1 MTDFWKYLLESGTG
15 LTLFYI
21 IYWIFLRKETYF
33 VHNRFY
39 LGGSVILSMLIPLL
53 NFSIIPPPTLY
64 SFELKIDEIFVTAGS
79 GITESTYSFNFF
91 FLLKS
96 IYFTG
101 MGLFL
106 CKFLFHTW
114 QIFWLVKKY
123 GITREKGVNIV
134 YLDKNVS
141 PSSFLNIIFLNRS
154 IVHDE
159 YMEKILIHEKNHIKH
174 FHSVDLIFFELVTIV
189 QWFNPVVWFYKWS
202 LREVQEFQ
210 ADSDVIKDGYSPFT
224 YQEIILSQVFG
235 NQFFRLAHNLNQSII
250 KKRIIMMTKLK
261 SSKRMRFKI
270 LFILPVA
277 LFLISLFA
285 FSGNKVKSGSSI
297 SEGEIEDIFNP
308 QIKQDTPVFFIVE
321 EMPDFQGKG
330 IEGFKEFVVNNIKY
344 PEEAVKKK
352 LEGKV
357 FVQFIINMDGYIRNV
372 KVLQA
377 TNEPYP
383 ELKKINAPSLEKEA
397 LRVVNSSPKWE
408 PGKQKGKKVNVQYVI
423 PVVFSLN
430 SEGAKTG
437 LTLPPVA
444 PAASKQEKSD
454 LSDGDAVSLPPQSD
468 KEKKMIKEKEELD
481 PPPLPSIKSEED
493 EPVFFI
499 VEEMP
504 KFQGKSIEA
513 FRVWIAEN
521 IRYPGSAVK
530 DRIAG
535 KVYVYFVV
543 NSDGHV
549 DRVKVSRGV
558 NPDLDQEAV
567 RVVKSSPKWTPG
579 KQRGK
584 AVNVAIT
591 IPIIFSLDEVAKV
604 KEEIPIDM
612 NFSITEDNFVKIKAD
627 NIIFII
633 DGNQV
638 KDSIQIPVDEFKT
651 IEVLKGEEAI
661 EKYGEKAR
669 SGVIIIIKKD
679 K

>member
-1 MTDFWKYLLESGTG
+1 MTDLWKYLLESGTG
-15 LTLFYI
+15 LILFYI
-21 IYWIFLRKETYF
+21 IYWIFMRKETYF

-39 LGGSVILSMLIPLL
+39 LGGSVILSMIIPLL
-53 NFSIIPPPTLY
+53 NFSITPPPALY
-64 SFELKIDEIFVTAGS
+64 LFELKIDEIFVTAGS
-79 GITESTYSFNFF
+79 GITESTYSFNIL

-114 QIFWLVKKY
+114 QIFWLVRKY

-141 PSSFLNIIFLNRS
+141 PFSFLNIIFLNRS

-159 YMEKILIHEKNHIKH
+159 YMEKILIHEKNHIKY
-174 FHSVDLIFFELVTIV
+174 FHSVDLILFELVTIV

-210 ADSDVIKDGYSPFT
+210 ADSGVIKDGYSPFT

-235 NQFFRLAHNLNQSII
+235 NQFFRLANNLNQSII

-277 LFLISLFA
+277 LFLISIFA

-297 SEGEIEDIFNP
+297 SEGKIEDILNP
-308 QIKQDTPVFFIVE
+308 QIKQDTLVFYIVE

-330 IEGFKEFVVNNIKY
+330 IKGFGEFIRKNIKY
-344 PEEAVKKK
+344 PEVAIKKK
-352 LEGKV
+352 LEGRV
-357 FVQFIINMDGYIRNV
+357 FVQFIINMDGYIRNAKVV
-372 KVLQA
+372 KA
-377 TNEPYP
+377 TTNEPYP
-383 ELKKINAPSLEKEA
+383 ESKKINAPSLEKEA

-408 PGKQKGKKVNVQYVI
+408 PGKLKGKPVRVRIVF

-430 SEGAKTG
+430 SEEAKTG
-437 LTLPPVA
+437 LTLPPVD

-454 LSDGDAVSLPPQSD
+454 SSDGDAVSLPPQSD
-468 KEKKMIKEKEELD
+468 KEKKMIKEKEELV
-481 PPPLPSIKSEED
+481 PPPPPSKISEED

-504 KFQGKSIEA
+504 KFQGKSVEA

-521 IRYPGSAVK
+521 IRYPESAVK
-530 DRIAG
+530 DSIAG
-535 KVYVYFVV
+535 RVYVSFVV

-549 DRVKVSRGV
+549 DRVKVARGV
-558 NPDLDQEAV
+558 NPDLDKEAV

-584 AVNVAIT
+584 VVNVAYTMPIT
-591 IPIIFSLDEVAKV
+591 FLLD
-604 KEEIPIDM
+604 
-612 NFSITEDNFVKIKAD
+612 
-627 NIIFII
+627 
-633 DGNQV
+633 
-638 KDSIQIPVDEFKT
+638 
-651 IEVLKGEEAI
+651 
-661 EKYGEKAR
+661 
-669 SGVIIIIKKD
+669 
-679 K
+679 